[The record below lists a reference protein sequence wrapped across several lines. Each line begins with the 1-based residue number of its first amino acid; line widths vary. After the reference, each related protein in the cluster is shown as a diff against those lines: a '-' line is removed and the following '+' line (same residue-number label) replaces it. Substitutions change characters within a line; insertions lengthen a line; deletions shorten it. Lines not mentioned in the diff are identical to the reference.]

1 MKNKLVLFLL
11 LQLLIFNSFATE
23 IVIGLTNES
32 QLDIIPATNEKIIYL
47 VERDIEITKN
57 HNVSKSVSLKFK
69 YPFKLR
75 FNTPAS
81 VQFKINGEII
91 SSKHQIFENNNNSMV
106 VGSSLI
112 EKAYPEWF
120 GAKTDDD
127 ISDKDAIRQTVNFIP
142 NNGIIEFNNNGKY
155 CLKDVVSSPVQISIE
170 KPLTIEGKDANIE
183 ISHRAFRIEN
193 TRNVKIKNLN
203 IKCVLPSLNEGD
215 IHEGHTGNILLVNAH
230 YCSIENVSIEN
241 GFESGQSILLKE
253 SSHNLIRNC
262 TIKNTKGYG
271 ILLNGDQTYCS
282 NNTLKDNLI
291 AKTGRHGIYSRNHK
305 NFVSTNNQFIDNRLE
320 DIGELSNE
328 KDAVGIEI
336 WNSKNDI
343 IRGNS
348 LKGIGNEKSHIGITI
363 GGKSSSMIVSENII
377 DSFHTFGIE
386 VGTAS
391 KTVLVSNNIIKNIKR
406 DSIQFTSSGI
416 GMVITGLGKSENI
429 NFSNNHVENVDV
441 GISVQQNSTLTIKG
455 NTLLGNDN
463 SLDNPY
469 HKGIYFQKNGKVNDS
484 TKTAPINPKAFISD
498 NIIDNF
504 YLGIHLNYDTK
515 YNKSAFCKVVNNDIN
530 KCNWGLI
537 TSNINLTISN
547 NTFENTGGNW
557 SAAMGIEN
565 AAIWTISNNILKQN
579 KFTGFYPG
587 IVTKGFIGTNGY
599 LTNNHFINFLIT
611 TSNLN
616 NWSPL
621 ETENKS
627 NNEVNSINY

>member
-1 MKNKLVLFLL
+1 MKNKLTIFLL
-11 LQLLIFNSFATE
+11 LQLFIFNSFATE
-23 IVIGLTNES
+23 IVISLTNEN
-32 QLDIIPATNEKIIYL
+32 QLDVTPTTNEKIIYII
-47 VERDIEITKN
+47 ESDIIITKN
-57 HNVSKSVSLKFK
+57 HNINKSVSLQFK

-75 FNTPAS
+75 FNTPS
-81 VQFKINGEII
+81 PVEVKINGKII
-91 SSKHQIFENNNNSMV
+91 SSKYRIFDNNNNSIV
-106 VGSSLI
+106 IGSSLI
-112 EKAYPEWF
+112 EKVYPEWF

-127 ISDKDAIRQTVNFIP
+127 ISDKDAIQQAINFTSDNGTV
-142 NNGIIEFNNNGKY
+142 EFDNSGKY
-155 CLKDVVSSPVQISIE
+155 SLKDINSSPVQIKIE
-170 KPLTIEGKDANIE
+170 KPLNIEGKNANLE

-193 TRNVKIKNLN
+193 TDNVTIKNLL
-203 IKCVLPSLNEGD
+203 IKCIAPSLNEGD
-215 IHEGHTGNILLVNAH
+215 THKDHTGNILLINAQ
-230 YCSIENVSIEN
+230 YCNIENVTIEN
-241 GFESGQSILLKE
+241 GFGSGQSILLKE

-262 TIKNTKGYG
+262 IIKNTKGYG
-271 ILLNGDQTYCS
+271 ILLNGDQKFCS

-291 AKTGRHGIYSRNHK
+291 VKTGRHGIYSRNHK

-363 GGKSSSMIVSENII
+363 GGKSSSIIVSENII

-406 DSIQFTSSGI
+406 DSVQFTSSGI
-416 GMVITGLGKSENI
+416 GMVITGLGKSENV

-455 NTLLGNDN
+455 NTLLGSDN
-463 SLDNPY
+463 SLDDPY
-469 HKGIYFQKNGKVNDS
+469 HRGIYFQKNGKIDS
-484 TKTAPINPKAFISD
+484 VKTAPINPEAVISD
-498 NIIDNF
+498 NIIHNF
-504 YLGIHLNYDTK
+504 YLGIQLNYDKK
-515 YNKSAFCKVVNNDIN
+515 YNKLAFCRVVNNTIDN
-530 KCNWGLI
+530 CNWGVI
-537 TSNINLTISN
+537 MSNANVTISN
-547 NTFENTGGNW
+547 NTFENTGGNR
-557 SAAMGIEN
+557 SASISMEN
-565 AAIWTISNNILKQN
+565 ATIWTISNNIFKQN
-579 KFTGFYPG
+579 KFIGFYPG
-587 IVTKGFIGTNGY
+587 IVTKGVVSANGY
-599 LTNNHFINFLIT
+599 LTNNHFINFLVT